1 LLDRDRYANIG
12 DAADFNTKLAGVSFE
27 GRQDIAAGVRPG
39 ATLELRRQAD
49 NPHDPNAIAAFY
61 GALQLGFLNRKL
73 AQKLAPL
80 IDGDGRRYGAEVTAV
95 TGGGKG
101 RSLGVNVRVRRADMI
116 RPRARVVPA
125 AGPARHDDVVRALIG
140 AHALR
145 ESQSLV
151 VERIE
156 SGRNTLAVMG
166 TGRGKSFCFQYPAA
180 IRALERGAKTL
191 VIYPLRA
198 LANDQ
203 FLALE
208 RRLGALGVRIFR
220 ANGAIDGEERAALM
234 AALESGEWDVICST
248 PEFIEFH
255 IERFSAMQSR
265 PSLLVIDEGHHL
277 YESRHRPAYAKLPEM
292 LPRLGTPQ
300 VLALT
305 ATATDGAFAHIR
317 DELGIDAWVI
327 DATIRENL
335 HVVDARN
342 ASQKEAYLIDVL
354 RDGGKG
360 IVYCHSRSGATSV
373 AEKLRAAL
381 GNEVAFYHAGMG
393 AGDRATVENYFRDGS
408 LRVVVATSAFGEG
421 IDLPDV
427 RNVFLYHLSFDF
439 TQFNQQAG
447 RAGRDGADAN
457 IHLLFGESDKALNEF
472 LIDCDAPRLET
483 LREIYRTL
491 RGFARDGILRVDN
504 ETVASSVD
512 QRNVRASTIGFALL
526 IFADAGL
533 AEVGTD
539 DDGRFIRILDV
550 PGKIDLTQNARF
562 AEGEAERESF
572 QRFCSLALTESVQTL
587 ERIINRPIY
596 PQNVKLVE

>member
-1 LLDRDRYANIG
+1 MDRERYANIG
-12 DAADFNTKLAGVSFE
+12 DSSEFNTKLAGVSFE

-39 ATLELRRQAD
+39 ALLELRRQPD
-49 NPHDPNAIAAFY
+49 NPHDANAIAAFY
-61 GALQLGFLNRKL
+61 GALQLGFLKREM

-80 IDGDGRRYGAEVTAV
+80 IDGEGRRYSAEVTAV

-101 RSLGVNVRVRRADMI
+101 RSFGVNIRVKRSDIVRQ
-116 RPRARVVPA
+116 RARALPA
-125 AGPARHDDVVRALIG
+125 SGPPRGDDVVRALIG
-140 AHALR
+140 THPLR

-151 VERIE
+151 IERVE
-156 SGRNTLAVMG
+156 SGRNTLTVMG

-208 RRLGALGVRIFR
+208 RRLGDLGIRMFR
-220 ANGAIDGEERAALM
+220 ANGAIDGEERAELM
-234 AALESGEWDVICST
+234 AALASGEWDVVCST
-248 PEFIEFH
+248 PEFIEYH
-255 IERFSAMQSR
+255 IERFGAPQSR

-292 LPRLGTPQ
+292 LPKLGMPQ

-305 ATATDGAFAHIR
+305 ATATDNAFAHIR
-317 DELGIDAWVI
+317 RELGIDAWVI

-342 ASQKEAYLIDVL
+342 TDKKEAYLIDVL

-360 IVYCHSRSGATSV
+360 IVYCNSRSGATNV

-381 GNEVAFYHAGMG
+381 GNDVAFYHAGMG
-393 AGDRATVENYFRDGS
+393 AADRAMVENFFRDGG

-427 RNVFLYHLSFDF
+427 RHVFLYHLSFDF

-447 RAGRDGADAN
+447 RAGRDGTDAN
-457 IHLLFGESDKALNEF
+457 IHLLFGESDKGLNEF
-472 LIDCDAPRLET
+472 LIDCEAPRLET
-483 LREIYRTL
+483 LREIYRTV
-491 RGFARDGILRVDN
+491 RGFARDGIARVDN
-504 ETVASSVD
+504 DTIAATLD
-512 QRNVRASTIGFALL
+512 LRNVRASTIGFALL

-533 AEVGTD
+533 AEVDAD

-572 QRFCSLALTESVQTL
+572 ARFCSLVLSESPQTL